1 MYPIF
6 VNKGDFMTITLL
18 DLYNTAATQEWS
30 MYDNDAAS
38 KEEFEKSLVL
48 SLNKA
53 VSEILYS
60 YPFSFRERTHVII
73 TVPNIKS
80 YAIPCG
86 LIKRDETGN
95 YCVRINSKQLCF
107 TKDIPEETFGIPEK
121 FYIRGDKINFSP
133 TPKEKCIITIEYITL
148 AIRENIKGEEIY
160 SLKEDTDSLIVPP
173 HLEELVKNAIIS
185 RTMLNS
191 IASEGDEN
199 YSAYKKQ
206 SETAYRLLIKYSKG
220 VGLDKAVTI

>member
-107 TKDIPEETFGIPEK
+107 TKDIPEE
-121 FYIRGDKINFSP
+121 
-133 TPKEKCIITIEYITL
+133 KCIITIEYITL
-148 AIRENIKGEEIY
+148 AIGENIKGEEIY
-160 SLKEDTDSLIVPP
+160 SLKEDTDSIIVPP